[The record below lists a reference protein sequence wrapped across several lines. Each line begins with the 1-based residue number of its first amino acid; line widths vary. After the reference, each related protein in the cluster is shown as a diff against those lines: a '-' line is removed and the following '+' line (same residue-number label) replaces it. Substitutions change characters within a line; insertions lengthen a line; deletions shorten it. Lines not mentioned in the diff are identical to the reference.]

1 MLNIEK
7 STLTSLLT
15 GKLAFKVYNNETS
28 EWQSISVF
36 NPELEAHAGAK
47 ATSSEAGHVK
57 LVTDLESQSEE
68 IAASAKSVAIVFEA
82 LGVHVNE
89 EESHIN
95 NMERIKW
102 NNYSNSANISYANP
116 VTNAD
121 NIKTAIDELFQSS
134 NDFRKRIAQ
143 IIGVQEIESG
153 SFSDITN
160 KITELQKTLKDKL
173 LLEGKEIPEGATLQ
187 ELINLV

>member
-1 MLNIEK
+1 M
-7 STLTSLLT
+7 
-15 GKLAFKVYNNETS
+15 
-28 EWQSISVF
+28 F

-89 EESHIN
+89 GETHIN

-102 NNYSNSANISYANP
+102 NNYSNSANISYTNP
-116 VTNAD
+116 VTTAKNVQ
-121 NIKTAIDELFQSS
+121 TAIDELFQSS
-134 NDFRKRIAQ
+134 NDFRNGIAQ
-143 IIGVQEIESG
+143 IIGMQELEGG
-153 SFSDITN
+153 SFTDIVN
-160 KITELQKTLKDKL
+160 KLSELQTTLKDKL
-173 LLEGKEIPEGATLQ
+173 QLEGKEVPEGATLQ
-187 ELINLV
+187 QLINLV